1 MTISRSIV
9 KKWIDDCKV
18 NARSGGAAD
27 TDILK
32 ALIEVAEDVIND
44 ISIDLDIKNGVWRE

>member
-1 MTISRSIV
+1 MTISRSII

-18 NARSGGAAD
+18 NARSGGATD